1 MLTVEK
7 LRNMQPWEIF
17 AKGEWIDDWKTFNI
31 RWKNRNIK
39 RVAVRWQG
47 YHDRAIYY
55 HLFNIEEQAKA
66 DDIIMKIYLWERNYE
81 KIARVWDKITS
92 EKTIKEIVPC
102 DEEAFNLYRY

>member
-1 MLTVEK
+1 MTVEK
-7 LRNMQPWEIF
+7 LKNMQPWEIF

-31 RWKNRNIK
+31 RWEWRKIK

-55 HLFNIEEQAKA
+55 HLSNIEEEAKA
-66 DDIIMKIYLWERNYE
+66 NDIVQKFYVAERSDEY
-81 KIARVWDKITS
+81 IARVWNKITN